1 MLLSGLFTTRGP
13 TSRYFL
19 GRREVH
25 TCGGSI
31 TWSSTDTI
39 LGIVGIE
46 VSFSG
51 GRDDLIQVRPRAAVR
66 RPWESA
72 ALSYTTC
79 GPALPSGPGAR
90 GGELVSRPRGRE
102 VLSASRHRAP
112 TRAVS

>member
-19 GRREVH
+19 GRRDVH

-51 GRDDLIQVRPRAAVR
+51 GRDDLSQVRPRAAVR
-66 RPWESA
+66 RTRQS
-72 ALSYTTC
+72 TT
-79 GPALPSGPGAR
+79 R
-90 GGELVSRPRGRE
+90 SRSSFSF
-102 VLSASRHRAP
+102 SASRADTSSVVTALERHA
-112 TRAVS
+112 S